1 MDWFD
6 PSINSAKNNFTATFF
21 ALLHTTLKA
30 LLLPSFQPQNIQMFV
45 LKLRTRGSDRQFA
58 TNPLPIIS
66 ELQMKVSKET
76 AAMVAQLGLDP
87 EEMVYLPDGAVVTV
101 GLTMHELDGK
111 MTLLDGGL
119 ELVDEMDRKLKR
131 QKVQRAKTFKKP
143 NNNKDF

>member
-1 MDWFD
+1 
-6 PSINSAKNNFTATFF
+6 
-21 ALLHTTLKA
+21 
-30 LLLPSFQPQNIQMFV
+30 
-45 LKLRTRGSDRQFA
+45 
-58 TNPLPIIS
+58 
-66 ELQMKVSKET
+66 MKVSKET

-131 QKVQRAKTFKKP
+131 QKAQRAKTFKKP

>member
-1 MDWFD
+1 
-6 PSINSAKNNFTATFF
+6 
-21 ALLHTTLKA
+21 
-30 LLLPSFQPQNIQMFV
+30 
-45 LKLRTRGSDRQFA
+45 
-58 TNPLPIIS
+58 
-66 ELQMKVSKET
+66 MKVSKET